1 MKKSM
6 LLLSILAGSVALL
19 GTACSHVEASKVGE
33 QVAIKMPVM
42 IKTDVQTKNEK
53 INGSATVHSILGII
67 SWGPSKQA
75 IGVNYFAGEQRTDGG
90 IGQIFSLAARSEAVA
105 RNAAAYEATSKA
117 KADIILAPQFILTTK
132 DYIVY
137 KSIKC
142 DVTGFPGFIQG
153 VKVVDEK

>member
-1 MKKSM
+1 MKKSFFF
-6 LLLSILAGSVALL
+6 LSILAGSVALL
-19 GTACSHVEASKVGE
+19 GTACSHVETNKVGE
-33 QVAIKMPVM
+33 QLDVIMPVK

-53 INGSATVHSILGII
+53 ISGSATVHSILGII

-75 IGVNYFAGEQRTDGG
+75 LGVNYFANEQKEEGL
-90 IGQIFSLAARSEAVA
+90 GQIFSLAARSEAVA
-105 RNAAAYEATSKA
+105 RNAAAYEATSSA
-117 KADIILAPQFILTTK
+117 NADILLAPQFIMTTN